1 MRTDQ
6 MTAKRPL
13 RSGTATSGPH
23 NAQAQAR
30 QASAPA
36 PAVTRYATDEAK
48 WAAVVARDK
57 HADGEFFYSVRTTG
71 VYCRPS
77 CGARR
82 ARRENVAFHTDMAAA
97 ERAGFRPCKRC
108 KPDQGALDTRHAA
121 LVTAACRRIETAE
134 EPPRLEALAADAG
147 LSPHYF
153 HRLFRSVT
161 GVTPRAYAN
170 ARRAERVRDA
180 LPAAESVTSAFY
192 DAGFN
197 SNGRFYASA
206 DALLGMKPAAFRAGG
221 KAESIRFA
229 VAQCALGALLVAATS
244 RGLCDISLGDDPEAL
259 VRDLQDRFP
268 KAELVG
274 ADGEFERWVAQ
285 VVGFVESP
293 RIGLSLPLDVRGT
306 AFQQRVWQA
315 LREVPA
321 GETASYAQIAE
332 RIGSPRAVRA
342 VAQACAS
349 NKLAVAIPCHRI
361 VHRDGTL
368 SGYRWGVER
377 KRALLAN
384 ERAEYGEPEDIGER
398 GDGSDQVK
406 R

>member
-1 MRTDQ
+1 MRTHQ
-6 MTAKRPL
+6 MTAKSPLSQRRARPVADT
-13 RSGTATSGPH
+13 SDAPTARAKH
-23 NAQAQAR
+23 
-30 QASAPA
+30 
-36 PAVTRYATDEAK
+36 RYATDDAK

-57 HADGEFFYSVRTTG
+57 QADGEFFYSVRTTG
-71 VYCRPS
+71 VFCRPS
-77 CGARR
+77 CGARL
-82 ARRENVAFHTDMAAA
+82 ARRENVAFHADMASA

-108 KPDQGALDTRHAA
+108 KPDQGALDARHAA
-121 LVTAACRRIETAE
+121 LITAACRRIEAAE
-134 EPPRLEALAADAG
+134 TPPTLDTLAAEAG

-153 HRLFRSVT
+153 HRLFRAVT

-170 ARRAERVRDA
+170 GRRAERVRDA
-180 LPAAESVTSAFY
+180 LPAAGSVTSAFY

-206 DALLGMKPAAFRAGG
+206 DALLGMKPTAFRAGG

-229 VAQCALGALLVAATS
+229 VAQCSLGALLVAATS
-244 RGLCDISLGDDPEAL
+244 RGLCAISLGDDPDAL
-259 VRDLQDRFP
+259 LRDLQDRFP

-274 ADGEFERWVAQ
+274 ADAEFERWVAQ

-293 RIGLSLPLDVRGT
+293 GIGLSLPLDVRGT

-332 RIGSPRAVRA
+332 RIGAPRAVRA

-361 VHRDGTL
+361 VRNDGAL

-377 KRALLAN
+377 KRALLAQ
-384 ERAEYGEPEDIGER
+384 ER
-398 GDGSDQVK
+398 GECDGRDGRHLRDDPADKVK
-406 R
+406 L